1 MSQSTL
7 ADDDL
12 FGEAASEMR
21 EDVEDSLEQARGA
34 LPAADDVWD
43 VDADNT
49 LGVLNGLKTA
59 LDVGDAVEHL
69 RDAKKWYTMGER
81 ADAFEDAED
90 LESEIESVEELIET
104 VEAAHEDVG
113 ELTSTIPELR
123 GSLEEAAAAS
133 DDDGED
139 ATDADGGDETVEAE

>member
-12 FGEAASEMR
+12 FGEAATEMR
-21 EDVEDSLEQARGA
+21 ADVEDSLAAARDA
-34 LPAADDVWD
+34 LPDADAVWEI
-43 VDADNT
+43 DADNT

-59 LDVGDAVEHL
+59 LDVGDAAEHL

-90 LESEIESVEELIET
+90 LEAEIEDVAELIET
-104 VEAAHEDVG
+104 VEDAHGDVAD
-113 ELTSTIPELR
+113 LTATVPELR
-123 GSLEEAAAAS
+123 GALEDVADAA
-133 DDDGED
+133 DVDD

>member
-90 LESEIESVEELIET
+90 LESEIASVEELIET

-123 GSLEEAAAAS
+123 GSLEEAASAS
-133 DDDGED
+133 DGGED